1 MPLFT
6 RRALVGLVIIALQ
19 WLIVGRLQLWGVFPD
34 VVLLYVAWLGLRHGR
49 LSGSVAGF
57 GLGFLIDAIYGTW
70 GIHTFV
76 KTLVG
81 FLVGQFPPDERE
93 TLLILPRQAFV
104 GALVIALVHNGLMV
118 LLMALQSGTR
128 TSFLIW
134 GLWLGSSLYTSIL
147 GTIASLFSRR

>member
-6 RRALVGLVIIALQ
+6 RRVLVGLVIIALQ
-19 WLIVGRLQLWGVFPD
+19 WLILGRLQLWEVFPD

-49 LSGSVAGF
+49 LVGSVGGF
-57 GLGFLIDAIYGTW
+57 GLGFLMDAIYGTW

-81 FLVGQFPPDERE
+81 FLVGQFPADERE

-134 GLWLGSSLYTSIL
+134 GLWLGSAFYTSVL